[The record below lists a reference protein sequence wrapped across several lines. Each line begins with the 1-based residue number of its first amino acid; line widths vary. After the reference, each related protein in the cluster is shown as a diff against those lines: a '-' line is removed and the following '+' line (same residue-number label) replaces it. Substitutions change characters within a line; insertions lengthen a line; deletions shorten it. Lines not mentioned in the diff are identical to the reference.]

1 MEEELITA
9 KGEGK
14 SPLKGH
20 EKSHLRNFNLILTVF
35 GIAFSFLSLMYYLL
49 PIFAGFIGLVLGL
62 VIGVYLI
69 LSSVATLGIIYV
81 NQDYR
86 SFVGNRLFAVP
97 SFFFNVGT
105 HVENLSPYFP
115 IFGFGGIFVCLFSL
129 IVACIG
135 KGIGK
140 RGFVKYI
147 VLNAVFMVL
156 AAIATVLYY
165 ANGGHVLK

>member
-14 SPLKGH
+14 APLKGH
-20 EKSHLRNFNLILTVF
+20 EKSHLRNFNLVLTVF
-35 GIAFSFLSLMYYLL
+35 GVAFSALSLMYYLL
-49 PIFAGFIGLVLGL
+49 PIFAGFIGLILGL
-62 VIGVYLI
+62 VIGVYVVF
-69 LSSVATLGIIYV
+69 SSLATLGIIYA

-86 SFVGNRLFAVP
+86 SFVGNQLFAVP
-97 SFFFNVGT
+97 GFFFNVGA
-105 HVENLSPYFP
+105 HVESLSPYFP
-115 IFGFGGIFVCLFSL
+115 VFGFGGIFVCLASL

-140 RGFVKYI
+140 GGFVKYI
-147 VLNAVFMVL
+147 VLNAVFMGL
-156 AAIATVLYY
+156 AAIATILFY